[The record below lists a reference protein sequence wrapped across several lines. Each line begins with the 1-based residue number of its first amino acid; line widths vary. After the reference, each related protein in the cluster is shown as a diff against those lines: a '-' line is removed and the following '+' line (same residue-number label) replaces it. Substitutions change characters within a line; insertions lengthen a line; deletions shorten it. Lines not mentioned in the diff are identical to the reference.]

1 MTLTFIDVLT
11 LNAYIVLSK
20 SAVPDGKNE
29 AVPNI
34 PPSATRVLSTLHDD
48 SQLMGPPKP
57 SDKETSEGN
66 YEPPLRL
73 DDFFWN
79 NDITDAHKDITEDA
93 HKRKASDADHS
104 SHPRRRKS
112 PKLTVVSL
120 NCGASDVAIRIEVT
134 QDGSEA

>member
-57 SDKETSEGN
+57 SDKEASEGD
-66 YEPPLRL
+66 YEPQL

-79 NDITDAHKDITEDA
+79 NGITDITEDA

-104 SHPRRRKS
+104 GHPRKKS

-120 NCGASDVAIRIEVT
+120 NCGDVAIKIEVKN
-134 QDGSEA
+134 GSEA